1 MSKLPIMTKNIRIS
15 LYIFIPILFW
25 MVSGI
30 FVSEKEVIEEKS
42 DELFKVEVL
51 VSEAQ
56 YFQPLIKLKA
66 TSMSEARINV
76 RAKTSGEVVK
86 IGAKQG
92 EFIQKDFILCSL
104 GVVELNR
111 TEVKSPFSG
120 YIENIVKPGN
130 FLERGQVCATII
142 QLNPIIFIAE
152 VPEFKINKVRVG
164 QSVLI
169 ELITGEEIE
178 GQLSFVSK
186 SASNLTKTFKI
197 ESEIENIDGK
207 IRDGITA
214 EMTIKTDEILAHK
227 ISPSILLLNDKGI
240 LGIKTVNDQNIVK
253 FNKLDILED
262 SEDGLWVSGISNLSR
277 IIIQGQ
283 GFVEDGQEVITKI
296 KCHES

>member
-30 FVSEKEVIEEKS
+30 FVSEKEVIEKKS

-283 GFVEDGQEVITKI
+283 GFVEDGQEVITEI
-296 KCHES
+296 K

>member
-253 FNKLDILED
+253 FNMLDILED

-277 IIIQGQ
+277 IIVQGQ
-283 GFVEDGQEVITKI
+283 GFVEDGQEVITEI
-296 KCHES
+296 K

>member
-1 MSKLPIMTKNIRIS
+1 MPKLLIMTKNIRIS

-25 MVSGI
+25 MVSGV

-42 DELFKVEVL
+42 DELFKVEIL

-283 GFVEDGQEVITKI
+283 GFVEDGQEVITEI
-296 KCHES
+296 K

>member
-277 IIIQGQ
+277 IIVQGQ
-283 GFVEDGQEVITKI
+283 GFVEDGQEVITEI
-296 KCHES
+296 K

>member
-1 MSKLPIMTKNIRIS
+1 MTKNIRIS

-283 GFVEDGQEVITKI
+283 GFVEDGQEVITEI
-296 KCHES
+296 K

>member
-1 MSKLPIMTKNIRIS
+1 MPKLPIMTKNIRIS

-25 MVSGI
+25 MVSGV

-42 DELFKVEVL
+42 DELFKVEIL

-283 GFVEDGQEVITKI
+283 GFVEDGQEVITEI
-296 KCHES
+296 K

>member
-30 FVSEKEVIEEKS
+30 FVSEKEVIEVKS

-227 ISPSILLLNDKGI
+227 ISPSIILLNDKGI

-283 GFVEDGQEVITKI
+283 GFVEDGQEVITEI
-296 KCHES
+296 K